1 MKNTTL
7 FLVAAASAL
16 ATCVPALG
24 AASGAAVSDTNLGNV
39 MYVGDSITHGVN
51 SASYRWAL
59 HKIFA
64 DNGIR
69 YDGVGYRTGNLSGG
83 VATGTTY
90 GGVSFSNAHSSQA
103 SARAYEIAGTQ
114 AGGRFDYTN
123 IQNWLGQSTKKTN
136 GQTYTGATYDV
147 DSFFLLIGTNDL
159 LSDSNTAGITDAKVT
174 NLIANTKSILDSMFT
189 SNSAAS
195 VTVLS
200 IPCWTHH
207 ANSNAESYH
216 TGVKNYNDQLKSTV
230 ESYKSSGKNANYVD
244 VNKGIIDVANSTPF
258 YGVKSMFNN
267 PSSDGLHPNA
277 QGDLL
282 MAGNVA
288 KSLGYAGRS
297 AGQTRKAASEF
308 STHVANFSA
317 GTGTL
322 PSNISTINTTVTT
335 DGKLSFANSGESSLV
350 ATWTGA
356 EELSKGFTLE
366 LGGLVVGDG
375 LTSGWDTKT
384 NLSVAFGNGNITG
397 TLNVNEA
404 YIQWG
409 DKILYSTDMSLNTE
423 NIRVSYI
430 VGNALEGLNSGFYV
444 WLDDMLIGEALTA
457 GTGTQNGA
465 NIFYAGTGKV
475 ELGSF
480 SMTAGSYAPT
490 TTGILDANNA
500 YVVSDSTKIIVAPAQ
515 GVVEFKADTN
525 AVVTMSNNGY
535 TFAYAN
541 QNAHSGDVWATMSS
555 GAATGWSGAHT
566 GGDLTGNAGF
576 KITGDATGG
585 GTVFGAVNAGTVSG
599 NVYLDISAENAVF
612 GSFTATTEGAASVIG
627 TFKANVTGTFHAQIS
642 AGTFNAAVM
651 GGVQIQNG
659 DSYSVGKTE
668 IYINGGT
675 FNAGVLGGSQAGT
688 IGSATS
694 PALFAGMAE
703 ADYATRVVV
712 TAGTIA
718 GGVFG
723 GGSGGTINGDT
734 YVEVTGGTISG
745 GIYGG
750 GKKVGTATG
759 DTINGNTNVVV
770 NAACTI
776 QLEKTSTISGGGT
789 AGTITGNSS
798 VTLSNWGKTNFAMG
812 VDKFAGTI
820 SGGTNVAGTS
830 TLTLDNVRLT
840 NLAATIADFDKV
852 ILKNGTSVGL
862 TSLGGASRLE
872 MGAGT
877 SLTLATNADLSALT
891 SIVLGNNAALT
902 LNFELLTAEQIVFT
916 VAEGDTFSLL
926 ALGGSL
932 DMDLCKVKFSIGD
945 KLLEAIATIP
955 DAQAGTVFV
964 SYKGAIPEP
973 SMFGLLA
980 GLGALALA
988 GTRRCR
994 RK

>member
-16 ATCVPALG
+16 ATCVPATG

-69 YDGVGYRTGNLSGG
+69 YDGVGYRTGNHSGG

-103 SARAYEIAGTQ
+103 SARAYEIAGTK
-114 AGGRFDYTN
+114 AGGRFDNTN

-159 LSDSNTAGITDAKVT
+159 LSDDNAAGITDAKVT

-207 ANSNAESYH
+207 ANGNAESYH

-244 VNKGIIDVANSTPF
+244 VNKGIIDVASSTPF

-282 MAGNVA
+282 MAGDVA

-335 DGKLSFANSGESSLV
+335 DGKLSFAISGESSLV

-375 LTSGWDTKT
+375 SANGWNTAT

-423 NIRVSYI
+423 NIRVSYL
-430 VGNALEGLNSGFYV
+430 VGNAAEGLSSGFYV
-444 WLDDMLIGEALTA
+444 WLNDMLIGEALTA
-457 GTGTQNGA
+457 GTGTQNGV
-465 NIFYAGTGKV
+465 NISYSGTGKV

-490 TTGILDANNA
+490 TKGILDANSA
-500 YVVSDSTKIIVAPAQ
+500 YLASDPTKIIVAPAQ
-515 GVVEFKADTN
+515 GVVEFKANTN
-525 AVVTMSNNGY
+525 EVIKTSNEKFS
-535 TFAYAN
+535 FAYAN
-541 QNAHSGDVWATMSS
+541 QNAHTGDVWVTMSS

-566 GGDLTGNAGF
+566 DGDLTGSVGL
-576 KITGDATGG
+576 KITGTATGG

-612 GSFTATTEGAASVIG
+612 GSFTTITAGAASVIG
-627 TFKANVTGTFHAQIS
+627 TFKANIAGTFHAQIS
-642 AGTFNAAVM
+642 AGTFNARVM
-651 GGVQIQNG
+651 GGGQIQNG
-659 DSYSVGKTE
+659 SSYSVGKTE
-668 IYINGGT
+668 IYVNGGT
-675 FNAGVLGGSQAGT
+675 FNAGVFGGGQAGR
-688 IGSATS
+688 IGNIEA
-694 PALFAGMAE
+694 PALLAGGKSAV
-703 ADYATRVVV
+703 DYATRVVV
-712 TAGTIA
+712 TAGTIS

-723 GGSGGTINGDT
+723 GGTGGTINGDT
-734 YVEVTGGTISG
+734 YVEVTGGTILG
-745 GIYGG
+745 GVYGG
-750 GKKVGTATG
+750 GQG
-759 DTINGNTNVVV
+759 DAINGNTNVIVDGKYSV
-770 NAACTI
+770 

-789 AGTITGNSS
+789 AGTISGNSA
-798 VTLSNWGKTNFAMG
+798 VTLSNWGKTNFVMG

-862 TSLGGASRLE
+862 TSLGGASTLE

-891 SIVLGNNAALT
+891 SIVLGNNAELA

-932 DMDLCKVKFSIGD
+932 DMDLSKVKFSIGD